1 MRAADGSDWAEIRVF
16 DFCRDQAYLPFE
28 ETVVLAKK
36 YGLPLVA
43 RVEATLDL
51 PVILG
56 ALRKQGCY
64 TGIPGVEL
72 EGFVIRGR
80 GDGDAIAKI
89 RKEDL
94 PKIDPHQS

>member
-56 ALRKQGCY
+56 ALRKQNAAIDVDQRDGRY
-64 TGIPGVEL
+64 QNGFHIVDSTRLRTGN
-72 EGFVIRGR
+72 RR
-80 GDGDAIAKI
+80 
-89 RKEDL
+89 
-94 PKIDPHQS
+94 